1 MPPHI
6 INLRLAIIVVYSI
19 LSKWR
24 GSLSKNVLF
33 LNAIIIILIILFTAT
48 QEPLNQL
55 IMLNFSLL
63 LFAI

>member
-63 LFAI
+63 LFAT